1 MSDAGVKKIK
11 AKEEGAGRRQ
21 VAEIKLICTEKDIY
35 TKEEVAE
42 MLHINKHLAY
52 KLIKLPEDPLPA
64 RQLRF
69 RTRGY
74 LVTRRELNEW
84 VERNA
89 PLLGSPER

>member
-21 VAEIKLICTEKDIY
+21 VAEIKLIY
-35 TKEEVAE
+35 TIEEVAE

-69 RTRGY
+69 GTRGY